1 VCTARAPRCDAC
13 PLAAGC
19 DGPEPP
25 PARAR
30 ARERFEDSNRW
41 VRGRVVAALAAGEGV
56 PRGIAPER
64 LAPALQGLVRD
75 GLIRQVA
82 GGYALG

>member
-1 VCTARAPRCDAC
+1 M
-13 PLAAGC
+13 
-19 DGPEPP
+19 
-25 PARAR
+25 
-30 ARERFEDSNRW
+30 
-41 VRGRVVAALAAGEGV
+41 VAALAAGEGL

-64 LAPALQGLVRD
+64 LAPALQGLLRD